1 MDGRGMHASSHTW
14 VPAFILVM
22 KMHAVEGKKSVSLS
36 FPFAVTVSAQKARLH
51 VQGSRV
57 PESVSDLRQEAL
69 STALVAKAHSCC
81 PHTPIPTASLKHRS
95 AASPYF
101 REIKPLVSAVTY
113 LMA

>member
-1 MDGRGMHASSHTW
+1 MDRGLGPSEPSAELRNVASVS
-14 VPAFILVM
+14 IS
-22 KMHAVEGKKSVSLS
+22 KDSLS